1 MHKQDRTEQNSHL
14 VLRKKRCDTKSRRG
28 LVADAVGDLQHKHVT
43 PTAVVDAAV
52 VSVSDRTDEKKLKQH
67 RVGARRDDVSDVD
80 VDNVVL
86 ERRQFGK
93 HSEKTRCCRG
103 LAHRKSAI
111 QQHLLLRRRGGV
123 SYRDATVWFAS

>member
-1 MHKQDRTEQNSHL
+1 MLNASLSVLEKAHALGVTHAKSARHNNRTNRKPKDVWGKVKSMHKQDRTEQNSHL

-86 ERRQFGK
+86 ERR
-93 HSEKTRCCRG
+93 
-103 LAHRKSAI
+103 
-111 QQHLLLRRRGGV
+111 
-123 SYRDATVWFAS
+123 